1 MQENQDKATATTAA
15 IPTLAADTPATET
28 GAPETQPV
36 ETPSAETTPA
46 EAPQPWP
53 SESRR
58 FVWLA
63 IGSILLTILSWICA
77 GANAWVAIGL
87 SAVAV
92 VIGAM
97 ALKSHRHS
105 VRNTAITSIIAATV
119 LLVVVAA
126 FLIVIYI
133 GLKSI

>member
-1 MQENQDKATATTAA
+1 MTDNNN
-15 IPTLAADTPATET
+15 IIHET
-28 GAPETQPV
+28 
-36 ETPSAETTPA
+36 AETA
-46 EAPQPWP
+46 EKQPS
-53 SESRR
+53 SEKKR

-63 IGSILLTILSWICA
+63 IASIFITIGAWISA
-77 GANAWVAIGL
+77 GYNAWCGL
-87 SAVAV
+87 ALCAAGIVTGV
-92 VIGAM
+92 L

-133 GLKSI
+133 GLKSV